1 MAHKSR
7 EVYLWSLEVGECHHR
22 RRSVIAEKHRKLIDE
37 VAKGGLG
44 SFLSVVNLRGKELI
58 RALQLISEKARL
70 FRLGFKV
77 LIPLV
82 QEEKIDDSDAPL
94 GVFDF
99 MFPAVADVL
108 AVDLAVQPAG
118 EQVIN

>member
-7 EVYLWSLEVGECHHR
+7 EVYLWSLEVGKRHHR

-44 SFLSVVNLRGKELI
+44 SFLSVVDLRGKELI
-58 RALQLISEKARL
+58 RDLQLIAEKARL

-82 QEEKIDDSDAPL
+82 QEDKIEDSDAPQCRSL
-94 GVFDF
+94 S
-99 MFPAVADVL
+99 PPRKRADL
-108 AVDLAVQPAG
+108 ISFNRSTHSHEIPF
-118 EQVIN
+118 